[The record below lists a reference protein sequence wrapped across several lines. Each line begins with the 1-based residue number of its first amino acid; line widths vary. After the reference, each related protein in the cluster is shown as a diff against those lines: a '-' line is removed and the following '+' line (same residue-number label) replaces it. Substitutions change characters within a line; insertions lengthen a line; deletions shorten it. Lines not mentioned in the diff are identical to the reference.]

1 MKRIIFSI
9 CLLLTGNS
17 LSTYAQGYYYYDD
30 RHYDNPLLIE
40 LGVKAGGM
48 NALTDIGGKAGPGK
62 KGLQDLNLSFGR
74 PCFSVFSTLLY
85 QSRIGLRIQYTH
97 GTVTAAD
104 SILKKVRASTNGRYE
119 RNLSFRSP
127 VRELSVLFE
136 LRPISFLF
144 ADNANRLAPYLL
156 AGIGRFRFDPQAKW
170 EGSWY
175 SLQPLHTEGQGFSI
189 YPERKPY
196 SLKQTNFLAG
206 TGLNYELNAWLSGRI
221 EFLHRFLKTD
231 YLDDVSRDNY
241 VEPTVFA
248 RELPAAKARLAKL
261 LADRRAEVDPGHFTN
276 TTYQR
281 GNPGDR
287 DAYFS
292 FETGFV
298 LIIGRRKR

>member
-1 MKRIIFSI
+1 MKPIIFFV
-9 CLLLTGNS
+9 CLLLSGNICN
-17 LSTYAQGYYYYDD
+17 TYAQGYYYYDD

-40 LGVKAGGM
+40 LGLKAGGM

-62 KGLQDLNLSFGR
+62 KGLQDLNLSFSR
-74 PCFSVFSTLLY
+74 PCFSIFTALIY
-85 QSRIGLRIQYTH
+85 QSRIGLRIQYTR

-104 SILKKVRASTNGRYE
+104 SILKKDRASTNGRYE

-127 VRELSVLFE
+127 VREVSMLLE
-136 LRPISFLF
+136 LRPFSFF
-144 ADNANRLAPYLL
+144 YADNPNRLTPVLL
-156 AGIGRFRFDPQAKW
+156 AGIGLFRFDPQTKW

-175 SLQPLHTEGQGFSI
+175 SLQPLHTEGQGFSA

-196 SLKQTNFLAG
+196 SLQQSNFLAG
-206 TGLNYELNAWLSGRI
+206 TGLNYELNAWLNGRI
-221 EFLHRFLKTD
+221 EILHRFLKTD
-231 YLDDVSRDNY
+231 YLDDASQDSY
-241 VEPTVFA
+241 VDPAYFT
-248 RELPAAKARLAKL
+248 RELPAAKARLARV

-292 FETGFV
+292 FEISLSLV
-298 LIIGRRKR
+298 IGRSKR